1 MLFAAM
7 PDKALQK
14 QKGRYFC
21 MGKFVINGGKKL
33 NGTVKIESAKNSVL
47 PILAGS
53 VLTDEKVVIRNCPKI
68 KDVLVMIKIIESAGA
83 KTCFLGND
91 LIVDAK
97 DVNNYDMPSGFSGEL
112 RSSVFMLGSLLARLK
127 KANVKYPGGCN
138 IGNRP
143 IDIHIAA
150 LKKLGAKIESH
161 SDGITCS
168 AEKIKGNEISFPFP
182 TVGGTENV
190 LLCTA
195 LSEGKT
201 VINNAAK
208 EPEIVDLAN
217 FLNSMGAK
225 IVGAGTS
232 KIEIIGVNRLHG
244 TIYTPI
250 PDRIEAGTFLIFA
263 AITGGKIQIEKCP
276 EENILSLTDKIRNNT
291 CKIEIKNDIIKF
303 ENNGRIKSTDVKTLP
318 FPEFP
323 TDLQAPLTALLSVAD
338 GTSHVTET
346 VFNNRFRYV
355 NELVKMGADITVDG
369 NTAVING
376 VNELCGRN
384 VTAEDLRGGAALI
397 AAGLCAKGQTVVD
410 CSQFIERGY
419 YRIEEKLRALG
430 AEIYKYD

>member
-1 MLFAAM
+1 
-7 PDKALQK
+7 
-14 QKGRYFC
+14 

-33 NGTVKIESAKNSVL
+33 NGSVKIESAKNSVL

-53 VLTDEKVVIRNCPKI
+53 ILTDEKVVIKNCPKI

-83 KTCFLGND
+83 KTSFLGND
-91 LIVDAK
+91 LIIDAK
-97 DVNNYDMPSGFSGEL
+97 DVNNYDMPSGFSREL

-138 IGNRP
+138 IGSRP
-143 IDIHIAA
+143 IDIHIDS
-150 LKKLGAKIESH
+150 LKKLGVKTETR
-161 SDGITCS
+161 SDGITCT
-168 AEKIKGNEISFPFP
+168 ADKIKGSDISFPFP

-190 LLCTA
+190 LLCSA

-208 EPEIVDLAN
+208 EPEIADLAN

-232 KIEIIGVNRLHG
+232 KIEIIGVNRLRG

-250 PDRIEAGTFLIFA
+250 PDRIETGTFLIFA
-263 AITGGKIQIEKCP
+263 AITGGKIQIEKCDR
-276 EENILSLTDKIRNNT
+276 ENILSLTDKICNNT
-291 CKIEIKNDIIKF
+291 CKIETKNDIIKY
-303 ENNGRIKSTDVKTLP
+303 ENIGRVKSADVITRP

-323 TDLQAPLTALLSVAD
+323 TDLQPQLTALLSVAD

-355 NELVKMGADITVDG
+355 NELVKMGANITVNG
-369 NTAVING
+369 NTATING
-376 VNELCGRN
+376 VNELRGKN
-384 VTAEDLRGGAALI
+384 VNAEDLRGGAALI
-397 AAGLCAKGQTVVD
+397 AAGLAAKGQTIVD

>member
-1 MLFAAM
+1 MLFAATQ
-7 PDKALQK
+7 DKALQK

-33 NGTVKIESAKNSVL
+33 NGSVKIESAKNSVL

-53 VLTDEKVVIRNCPKI
+53 ILTDEKVVIKNCPKI

-83 KTCFLGND
+83 KTSFLGND
-91 LIVDAK
+91 LIIDAK
-97 DVNNYDMPSGFSGEL
+97 DVNNYDMPSGFSREL

-138 IGNRP
+138 IGSRP
-143 IDIHIAA
+143 IDIHIDS
-150 LKKLGAKIESH
+150 LKKLGVKTEIR

-168 AEKIKGNEISFPFP
+168 VDKIKGSDISFPFP

-190 LLCTA
+190 LLCSA

-201 VINNAAK
+201 IINNAAK
-208 EPEIVDLAN
+208 EPEIADLAN
-217 FLNSMGAK
+217 FLNSMGAE

-232 KIEIIGVNRLHG
+232 KIEINGVNRLRG

-250 PDRIEAGTFLIFA
+250 PDRIETGTFLIFA
-263 AITGGKIQIEKCP
+263 AITGGKIQIEKCDR
-276 EENILSLTDKIRNNT
+276 ENILSLTDKICNNT
-291 CKIEIKNDIIKF
+291 CKIETKNDIIKY
-303 ENNGRIKSTDVKTLP
+303 ENIGRVKSADVITRP

-323 TDLQAPLTALLSVAD
+323 TDLQPQLTALLSVAD

-355 NELVKMGADITVDG
+355 NELVKMGANITLNG
-369 NTAVING
+369 NTATING
-376 VNELCGRN
+376 VNELRGKN
-384 VTAEDLRGGAALI
+384 VNAEDLRGGAALI
-397 AAGLCAKGQTVVD
+397 AAGLAAKGQTIVD

>member
-1 MLFAAM
+1 
-7 PDKALQK
+7 
-14 QKGRYFC
+14 

-33 NGTVKIESAKNSVL
+33 NGSVKIESAKNSVL

-53 VLTDEKVVIRNCPKI
+53 ILTDEKVVIKNCPKI

-83 KTCFLGND
+83 KTSFLGND
-91 LIVDAK
+91 LIIDAK

-138 IGNRP
+138 IGSRP
-143 IDIHIAA
+143 IDIHIDS
-150 LKKLGAKIESH
+150 LKKLGVKTEIR
-161 SDGITCS
+161 SDGINCS
-168 AEKIKGNEISFPFP
+168 VDKIKGSDISFPFP

-190 LLCTA
+190 LLCSA

-208 EPEIVDLAN
+208 EPEIADLAN

-232 KIEIIGVNRLHG
+232 KIEIIGVNRLRG

-250 PDRIEAGTFLIFA
+250 PDRIETGTFLIFA
-263 AITGGKIQIEKCP
+263 AITGGKIQIEKCDR
-276 EENILSLTDKIRNNT
+276 ENILSLTDKICNNT
-291 CKIEIKNDIIKF
+291 CKIETKNDIIKY
-303 ENNGRIKSTDVKTLP
+303 ENIRRVKSVDVITRP

-323 TDLQAPLTALLSVAD
+323 TDLQPQLTALLSVAD

-355 NELVKMGADITVDG
+355 NELVKMGANITVNG
-369 NTAVING
+369 NTATING
-376 VNELCGRN
+376 VNELRGKN
-384 VTAEDLRGGAALI
+384 VNAEDLRGGAALI
-397 AAGLCAKGQTVVD
+397 AAGLAAKGQTIVD

>member
-1 MLFAAM
+1 
-7 PDKALQK
+7 
-14 QKGRYFC
+14 

-33 NGTVKIESAKNSVL
+33 NGSVKIESAKNSVL

-53 VLTDEKVVIRNCPKI
+53 ILTDEKVVIKNCPKI

-83 KTCFLGND
+83 KTSFLGND
-91 LIVDAK
+91 LIIDAK
-97 DVNNYDMPSGFSGEL
+97 DVNNYDMPSGFSREL

-138 IGNRP
+138 IGSRP
-143 IDIHIAA
+143 IDIHIDS
-150 LKKLGAKIESH
+150 LKKLGVKTEIR

-168 AEKIKGNEISFPFP
+168 VDKIKGSDISFPFP

-190 LLCTA
+190 LLCSA

-201 VINNAAK
+201 IINNAAK
-208 EPEIVDLAN
+208 EPEIADLAN
-217 FLNSMGAK
+217 FLNSMGAE

-232 KIEIIGVNRLHG
+232 KIEINGVNRLRG

-250 PDRIEAGTFLIFA
+250 PDRIETGTFLIFA
-263 AITGGKIQIEKCP
+263 AITGGKIQIEKCDR
-276 EENILSLTDKIRNNT
+276 ENILSLTDKICNNT
-291 CKIEIKNDIIKF
+291 CKIETKNDIIKY
-303 ENNGRIKSTDVKTLP
+303 ENIGRVKSADVITRP

-323 TDLQAPLTALLSVAD
+323 TDLQPQLTALLSVAD

-355 NELVKMGADITVDG
+355 NELVKMGANITLNG
-369 NTAVING
+369 NTATING
-376 VNELCGRN
+376 VNELRGKN
-384 VTAEDLRGGAALI
+384 VNAEDLRGGAALI
-397 AAGLCAKGQTVVD
+397 AAGLAAKGQTIVD

>member
-1 MLFAAM
+1 
-7 PDKALQK
+7 
-14 QKGRYFC
+14 

-33 NGTVKIESAKNSVL
+33 NGSVKIESAKNSVL

-53 VLTDEKVVIRNCPKI
+53 ILTDEKVVIKNCPKI

-83 KTCFLGND
+83 KTSFLGND
-91 LIVDAK
+91 LIIDAK
-97 DVNNYDMPSGFSGEL
+97 DVNNYDMPSGFSREL

-138 IGNRP
+138 IGSRP
-143 IDIHIAA
+143 IDIHIES
-150 LKKLGAKIESH
+150 LKKLGVKTETR

-168 AEKIKGNEISFPFP
+168 VDKIKGSDILFPFP

-190 LLCTA
+190 LLCSA

-208 EPEIVDLAN
+208 EPEIADLAN

-232 KIEIIGVNRLHG
+232 KIEIIGVNRLRG

-250 PDRIEAGTFLIFA
+250 PDRIETGTFLIFA
-263 AITGGKIQIEKCP
+263 AITGGKIQIEKCDR
-276 EENILSLTDKIRNNT
+276 ENILSLTDKICNNT
-291 CKIEIKNDIIKF
+291 CKIETKNDIIKY
-303 ENNGRIKSTDVKTLP
+303 ENIGRVKSADVITRP

-323 TDLQAPLTALLSVAD
+323 TDLQPQLTALLSVAD

-355 NELVKMGADITVDG
+355 NELVKMGANITVNG
-369 NTAVING
+369 NTATING
-376 VNELCGRN
+376 VNELRGKN
-384 VTAEDLRGGAALI
+384 VNAEDLRGGAALI
-397 AAGLCAKGQTVVD
+397 AAGLAAKGQTIVD